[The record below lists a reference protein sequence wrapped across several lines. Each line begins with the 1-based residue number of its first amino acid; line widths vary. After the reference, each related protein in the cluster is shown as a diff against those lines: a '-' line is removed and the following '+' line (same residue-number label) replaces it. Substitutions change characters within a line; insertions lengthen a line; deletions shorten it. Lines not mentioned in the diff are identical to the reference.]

1 MQDRTLPRRTVS
13 LAVLAAALILLIL
26 VAPDVLLV
34 IFAGILFAVFFGG
47 GGGWIARK
55 TGMPR
60 PLGIGVFILLIL
72 AVLGGAMAGFAPAMA
87 KQFDQLTQEIPS
99 AFESL
104 RERVEQYS
112 WGERVTEAIDP
123 SGLMSSES
131 GLAAASAV
139 TGTFGALGNF
149 VIMLFI
155 GIYGALNPGLYR
167 SGVLALL
174 APSLR
179 PRADEVM
186 DKAGNTLRSWLTAQL
201 MAMTAVGVL
210 TGLGLWLIGIP
221 LAFILGLIAGLL
233 AFIPNIGPVLAAV
246 PGVLLALPD
255 GMNTVLMVVGVYV
268 AVQALESYVLTPLI
282 QQEKVSLPPALII
295 TAQLLLGVLFGI
307 LGLAMATPLA
317 AVGMTLITALYVD
330 DYLERERA

>member
-13 LAVLAAALILLIL
+13 LAVLAAGLILLIL

-60 PLGIGVFILLIL
+60 SLGIGLFILLIL

-87 KQFDQLTQEIPS
+87 KQFDQLTREIPS

-123 SGLMSSES
+123 SGLISSER

-179 PRADEVM
+179 PRADEAM
-186 DKAGNTLRSWLTAQL
+186 DKAGNTLRSWLSAQL

-233 AFIPNIGPVLAAV
+233 AFIPNIGPVLAAL

-255 GMNTVLMVVGVYV
+255 GTNTVLMVVGVYV

-317 AVGMTLITALYVD
+317 AVGMTLVGALYVD

>member
-1 MQDRTLPRRTVS
+1 MQDKAPTRHTIS
-13 LAVLAAALILLIL
+13 LVVLAAVLIVLLL

-34 IFAGILFAVFFGG
+34 IFAGLLFAVFFSG
-47 GGGWIARK
+47 GGGWIARR
-55 TGMPR
+55 TGLPR
-60 PLGIGVFILLIL
+60 PLGIGLFILLIL
-72 AVLGGAMAGFAPAMA
+72 IALGGAMLSFAPAMA
-87 KQFDQLTQEIPS
+87 EQFDQLTQDIPA

-104 RERVEQYS
+104 RERIEQYG
-112 WGERVTEAIDP
+112 WGQRVTDAIDP
-123 SGLMSSES
+123 SGLMSRES
-131 GLAAASAV
+131 GLAAATAV

-149 VIMLFI
+149 IIMLFI
-155 GIYGALNPGLYR
+155 GIYGALDPGLYR
-167 SGVLALL
+167 KGLLALL

-179 PRADEVM
+179 ARADEVM
-186 DKAGNTLRSWLTAQL
+186 GEAGKTLRSWLLAQL

-233 AFIPNIGPVLAAV
+233 AFIPNIGPVLSAV
-246 PGVLLALPD
+246 PGILLAFPE
-255 GMNTVLMVVGVYV
+255 GTNTVLMVVGVYV

-282 QQEKVSLPPALII
+282 QQEQVSLPPALII

-317 AVGMTLITALYVD
+317 AVGMTLIAALYVD
-330 DYLERERA
+330 DYLEKERA

>member
-1 MQDRTLPRRTVS
+1 MQDRTPTRRTIS
-13 LAVLAAALILLIL
+13 LVVLAAALILLLL

-55 TGMPR
+55 TGMSR
-60 PLGIGVFILLIL
+60 PLGIGLFILLIL
-72 AVLGGAMAGFAPAMA
+72 IALGGAMLGFAPAMA
-87 KQFDQLTQEIPS
+87 EQFDQLTEEIPA

-112 WGERVTEAIDP
+112 WGERLTGAIDP
-123 SGLMSSES
+123 SSLMSSES

-155 GIYGALNPGLYR
+155 GIYGAINPGLYR

-201 MAMTAVGVL
+201 MAMAAVGVL

-246 PGVLLALPD
+246 PGILLAFPE
-255 GMNTVLMVVGVYV
+255 GQSTVLMVLGVYV
-268 AVQALESYVLTPLI
+268 AVQALESYILTPLI
-282 QQEKVSLPPALII
+282 QQEKVSMPPALII

-317 AVGMTLITALYVD
+317 AVGMTLIGALYVD
-330 DYLERERA
+330 DYLEQERA